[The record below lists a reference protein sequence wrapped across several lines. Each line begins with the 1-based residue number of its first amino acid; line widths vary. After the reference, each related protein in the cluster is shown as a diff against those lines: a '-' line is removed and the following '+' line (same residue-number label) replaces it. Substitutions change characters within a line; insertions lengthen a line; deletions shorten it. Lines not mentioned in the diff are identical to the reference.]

1 MIHKLKLYNIDTS
14 RFHSYLSNRFQQ
26 THYSGAISDKR
37 EVVTGVPQ
45 CFVLGPTLFLIYVND
60 LPLSLTE
67 TSAGI
72 FANDTTF
79 GAVSH
84 SKEDLVQSLKNGLQ
98 MYNM

>member
-37 EVVTGVPQ
+37 EVISGVPQ
-45 CFVLGPTLFLIYVND
+45 GSVLGPILCLKYVND

-67 TSAGI
+67 NSADI
-72 FANDTTF
+72 LADNITIA
-79 GAVSH
+79 AVCH
-84 SKEDLVQSLKNGLQ
+84 SKEDLVHCP
-98 MYNM
+98 